1 MSKVF
6 DHTYGRK
13 REKPHGSEKSWFWS
27 FRKKREKE
35 HMSLGLLYF
44 EYSRDQRPGRQKTW
58 LTLHEILVIP
68 AVEGEREETFQC

>member
-1 MSKVF
+1 
-6 DHTYGRK
+6 
-13 REKPHGSEKSWFWS
+13 
-27 FRKKREKE
+27 
-35 HMSLGLLYF
+35 MSLGLLYF